1 MRTDEMLQ
9 LMFVL
14 VYPQILVLMGAA
26 GDVVIFHLQ
35 R

>member
-1 MRTDEMLQ
+1 MRIDEMLQ
-9 LMFVL
+9 LIFVL
-14 VYPQILVLMGAA
+14 VCSQILVLMGAA